1 MTLQKEL
8 FNIAPSLPKQTQNFI
23 VLITYVVVFRS
34 PIEDINVVSGAY
46 LMSSSGSDDGHVLTK
61 RGERRVFLFI
71 TVFLFPALSI
81 VLVGGYGLAIWLFQL
96 LFGPPGAS

>member
-1 MTLQKEL
+1 M
-8 FNIAPSLPKQTQNFI
+8 
-23 VLITYVVVFRS
+23 LITYVPFLQSV
-34 PIEDINVVSGAY
+34 IEGVDLASGEH

-81 VLVGGYGLAIWLFQL
+81 VLVGGYGLAIWLLQL
-96 LFGPPGAS
+96 LFGPPSAG